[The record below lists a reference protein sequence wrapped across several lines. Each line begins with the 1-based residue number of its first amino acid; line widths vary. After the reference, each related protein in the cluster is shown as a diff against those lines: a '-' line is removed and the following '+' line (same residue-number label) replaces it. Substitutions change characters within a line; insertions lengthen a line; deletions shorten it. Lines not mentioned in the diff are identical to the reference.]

1 MRDPYEVL
9 GVPPTASDDEIRTAY
24 RELARRYH
32 PDAHQGSPVEDMAEE
47 KMVEL
52 NNAYDRIMD
61 MRRSGRAASGS
72 VSPEYSEIRRQLQA
86 GNITAADELLNHISA
101 RSAEWFFL
109 KGTVCY
115 NRGWLNEA
123 YNYYSNAVRMEPS
136 NAEYRAAFKNM
147 NQARQGSMAG
157 DSSPYRTANM
167 RGCSVCDLCNGLI
180 CADCCCECFGG
191 DLIKCC

>member
-9 GVPPTASDDEIRTAY
+9 GVSPTASDDEIRTAY
-24 RELARRYH
+24 RELARKYH
-32 PDAHQGSPVEDMAEE
+32 PDNHQGSPLEDMAEE

-61 MRRSGRAASGS
+61 MRRTGGASSGS
-72 VSPEYSEIRRQLQA
+72 VSPEYSEIRRQIQM
-86 GNITAADELLNHISA
+86 GNITVADGLLDRISA

-123 YNYYSNAVRMEPS
+123 YNYYSNAVRMEPT
-136 NAEYRAAFKNM
+136 NAEYRAAFQNM
-147 NQARQGSMAG
+147 NQARQGNMAG
-157 DSSPYRTANM
+157 DTSPYRNIHM
-167 RGCSVCDLCNGLI
+167 GGCNVCDMCNGLI

-191 DLIKCC
+191 DLIRCC